1 MASSKPT
8 AGRPG
13 AWWTPGKEK
22 KQQTSNSPHK
32 LKKLSP
38 FHAKIAEDAKNC
50 LITGLDLTWDGNIV
64 IADRNNSKVKLF
76 DHNGKFVSSLTLP
89 EKPNDVAV
97 ISASK
102 FAVCMWF
109 QQIGIVKMTDD
120 DELVLTDTI
129 RLDYNI
135 WAITARDD
143 NLIITC
149 ATEPR
154 SVKLITLG
162 GDVLWSVATTSDGSV
177 LFDSPYFITSSP
189 SSDDNR
195 VVVSDEDRLTLTV
208 LDGRTGT
215 VEHVFDVEYGES
227 RGVAL
232 DDYDNIYICY
242 ETGEISVRGRDADKK
257 ICIVDKTDGLKK
269 PCCMEF
275 NLKTNEILLTTS
287 FNDPK
292 TNIIDYVHRYKMD
305 VSGF

>member
-1 MASSKPT
+1 MYQSFCLWWPGLSPCDFVIPHIHTILTSFSQLVLAWILSEYKLLIRLLIIFYRMASSKPT
-8 AGRPG
+8 VGRPG

-76 DHNGKFVSSLTLP
+76 DHNGKFVSSMTLP

-109 QQIGIVKMTDD
+109 QQIGIVKITDD

-149 ATEPR
+149 TTEPR

-189 SSDDNR
+189 CLMTTGSWS
-195 VVVSDEDRLTLTV
+195 LT
-208 LDGRTGT
+208 RTDL
-215 VEHVFDVEYGES
+215 H
-227 RGVAL
+227 
-232 DDYDNIYICY
+232 
-242 ETGEISVRGRDADKK
+242 
-257 ICIVDKTDGLKK
+257 
-269 PCCMEF
+269 
-275 NLKTNEILLTTS
+275 
-287 FNDPK
+287 
-292 TNIIDYVHRYKMD
+292 
-305 VSGF
+305 